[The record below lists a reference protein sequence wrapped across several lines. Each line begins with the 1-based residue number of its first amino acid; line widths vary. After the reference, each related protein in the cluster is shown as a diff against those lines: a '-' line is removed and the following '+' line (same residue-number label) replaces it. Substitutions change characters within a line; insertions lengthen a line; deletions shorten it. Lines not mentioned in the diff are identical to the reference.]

1 MSRRGSSVRVL
12 SVIWSFVFAGFGL
25 YLVALLI
32 RSVWVTFVVAGVALA
47 VVTIA
52 SVVMWRRWRGW

>member
-1 MSRRGSSVRVL
+1 MSRRDSSPSIL
-12 SVIWSFVFAGFGL
+12 SAIWSFVFAGLGL
-25 YLVALLI
+25 YLVAVLI
-32 RSVWVTFVVAGVALA
+32 RSVWVTLVVAGVALA

>member
-32 RSVWVTFVVAGVALA
+32 RSVWVTLVVAGVALA